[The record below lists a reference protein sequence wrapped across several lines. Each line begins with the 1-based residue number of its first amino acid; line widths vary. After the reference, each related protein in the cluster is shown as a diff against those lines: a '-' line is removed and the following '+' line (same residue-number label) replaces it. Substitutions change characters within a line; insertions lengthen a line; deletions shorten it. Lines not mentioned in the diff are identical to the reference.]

1 MRWRK
6 TGAGLVRPFLS
17 AADAA
22 TLQRFSTS
30 SRSGAEAGPLLN
42 LTQRL
47 ILGCVLLAGL
57 TVGLLAATHRALAAA
72 GQLGLAWG
80 FVAAA
85 ILIAGVT
92 IFWVL
97 QPIRGLARDAH
108 KIAQGNL
115 EHRTG
120 WKSRDDF
127 GVIAAEL
134 NRLAVRL
141 RDLHESDAGRR
152 QMEFQLSDAVLQSI
166 FEPIIVT
173 DGKGHILKV
182 NQAAAE
188 LMGEAA
194 TDRMALTNTPGGDKI
209 LSAIRDAV
217 SMQKAVATEDEA
229 SMLPMR
235 IGKQER
241 SYRLR
246 TTPMR
251 DSEGRLLGTVTT
263 LEDVTSLQDIDRF
276 KTRFLNVAS
285 RKLRDPLLQLR
296 RGLYALGH
304 GFGGE
309 LDPLQAELVAAAGEE
324 SEKLDE
330 LMGDLIE
337 VAELDTGKRELNL
350 ERVRPLQAL
359 TNARDRYVDD
369 AARKGIRVEVR
380 AYADLA
386 TVLADRRA
394 LRTILDNLLANA
406 LRYTPEEGEVLLA
419 AEEVKD
425 SVQFTVRDTGRG
437 IEAER
442 LSTIFDRFNPMSD
455 AGSGL
460 GLALVRRLVEQ
471 LSGQIAVE
479 SRLGNG
485 TTFRFTLPV
494 AVVDTTRHPIEVG

>member
-1 MRWRK
+1 M
-6 TGAGLVRPFLS
+6 
-17 AADAA
+17 
-22 TLQRFSTS
+22 
-30 SRSGAEAGPLLN
+30 LN
-42 LTQRL
+42 LSQRL
-47 ILGCVLLAGL
+47 ILGCALLASL
-57 TVGLLAATHRALAAA
+57 TLGLLGLTHRALAAA
-72 GQLGLAWG
+72 GQLRLAWV
-80 FVAAA
+80 FVVAA
-85 ILIAGVT
+85 ILVEIATVYL
-92 IFWVL
+92 VL
-97 QPIRGLARDAH
+97 HPIHTVARDAH

-115 EHRTG
+115 EHRTA
-120 WKSRDDF
+120 WNSRDDF
-127 GVIAAEL
+127 GEIAAEL

-141 RDLHESDAGRR
+141 RDLHDSEAGRR

-182 NQAAAE
+182 NQAASE
-188 LMGEAA
+188 LLGEAA
-194 TDRMALTNTPGGDKI
+194 GDRLALANTPGGDKI

-217 SMQKAVATEDEA
+217 ALQKAVATEDEA

-235 IGKQER
+235 IGKKER

-263 LEDVTSLQDIDRF
+263 LEDVTSLQDTDRF

-296 RGLYALGH
+296 RGLYALSQ
-304 GFGGE
+304 GFAGE
-309 LDPLQAELVAAAGEE
+309 LQPLQTELVSAANKE

-337 VAELDTGKRELNL
+337 VAELDTGKRELKL
-350 ERVRPLQAL
+350 ERIRPLEAL
-359 TNARDRYVDD
+359 NNTRDRYCDE

-386 TVLADRRA
+386 VVQADRRA
-394 LRTILDNLLANA
+394 LRSILDNLLANA
-406 LRYTPEEGEVLLA
+406 LRYTPDEGEILLA
-419 AEEVKD
+419 AEEVKEF
-425 SVQFTVRDTGRG
+425 VQFTVRDTGRG

-455 AGSGL
+455 SGSGL
-460 GLALVRRLVEQ
+460 GLALVRRLVES
-471 LSGQIAVE
+471 LGGQIAVE
-479 SRLGNG
+479 SRLSHG

-494 AVVDTTRHPIEVG
+494 AAVEVSRHPVEVG

>member
-1 MRWRK
+1 M
-6 TGAGLVRPFLS
+6 
-17 AADAA
+17 
-22 TLQRFSTS
+22 
-30 SRSGAEAGPLLN
+30 LN
-42 LTQRL
+42 LSQRL
-47 ILGCVLLAGL
+47 ILGCVLLASITL
-57 TVGLLAATHRALAAA
+57 GLLALTHRALAAA
-72 GQLGLAWG
+72 GQLRLAWA
-80 FVAAA
+80 FAVAA
-85 ILIAGVT
+85 ILVEIATVYL
-92 IFWVL
+92 VL
-97 QPIRGLARDAH
+97 HPIQTVARDAH

-115 EHRTG
+115 EHRTA
-120 WKSRDDF
+120 WNSRDDF

-141 RDLHESDAGRR
+141 RDLHDSEAGRR

-182 NQAAAE
+182 NQAASE
-188 LMGEAA
+188 LLGEAA
-194 TDRMALTNTPGGDKI
+194 GDRLALANTPGGDKI

-217 SMQKAVATEDEA
+217 ALQKAVATEDEA

-235 IGKQER
+235 IGKKER

-263 LEDVTSLQDIDRF
+263 LEDVTSLQDTDRF

-296 RGLYALGH
+296 RGLYALSQ
-304 GFGGE
+304 GFAGE
-309 LDPLQAELVAAAGEE
+309 LQPLQTELVTAASKE

-330 LMGDLIE
+330 LMADLIE
-337 VAELDTGKRELNL
+337 VAELDTGKRELKL
-350 ERVRPLQAL
+350 ERIRPLEAL
-359 TNARDRYVDD
+359 NNTRDRYCDE

-386 TVLADRRA
+386 VVQADRRA
-394 LRTILDNLLANA
+394 LRSILDNLLANA
-406 LRYTPEEGEVLLA
+406 LRYTPDEGEILLA
-419 AEEVKD
+419 AEEVKEF
-425 SVQFTVRDTGRG
+425 VQFTVRDTGRG

-455 AGSGL
+455 SGSGL
-460 GLALVRRLVEQ
+460 GLALVRRLVES
-471 LSGQIAVE
+471 LGGQIAVE

-494 AVVDTTRHPIEVG
+494 AAVEVSRHPVEVG